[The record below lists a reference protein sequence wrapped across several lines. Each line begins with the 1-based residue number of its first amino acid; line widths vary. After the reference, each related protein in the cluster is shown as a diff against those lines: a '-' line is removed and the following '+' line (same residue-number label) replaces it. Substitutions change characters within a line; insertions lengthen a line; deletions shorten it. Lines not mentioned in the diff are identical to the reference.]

1 MLVSTLFYEQFEL
14 YGLQRYKVHVGIWAP
29 WGVSMSDTA
38 TIKIDQPE
46 EEILTYEVSDEVL
59 ESAAGNE
66 SEKAGNYSIAWCTFL
81 TGCPI

>member
-1 MLVSTLFYEQFEL
+1 
-14 YGLQRYKVHVGIWAP
+14 
-29 WGVSMSDTA
+29 MSDTA